1 MIEWDRN
8 KDGGI
13 DSKEFRICMRGL
25 GGHLKDI
32 DVREID
38 GLFETLDTDHS
49 GEISIKELK
58 SAIKRMQQESRMRA
72 TEAAR
77 SRNTAQKLTTAAELF
92 RDAAAQKAD
101 LEESEM
107 AVHSMENDRSLDAR
121 LGDLLHMRNVK
132 IGEVVTK
139 WDKDGGGSVDANEFY
154 LRTKEMGLVAEKA
167 EVKDLFNRLDDD
179 GSGELEVDELKVCLK
194 KLQDAALQATED
206 VKKQKKRNQELAKVA
221 TTTQLEVQEAL
232 AKVRAEIAAE
242 EEAAREA
249 LKVKAEEEARKKA
262 EALAAEKEAKAAR
275 QAKVAASHANIGWA

>member
-92 RDAAAQKAD
+92 RDAAAQKV
-101 LEESEM
+101 S
-107 AVHSMENDRSLDAR
+107 VRVR
-121 LGDLLHMRNVK
+121 MRVGVGVRAK
-132 IGEVVTK
+132 GEGK
-139 WDKDGGGSVDANEFY
+139 GGGAGAGAGAGAVV
-154 LRTKEMGLVAEKA
+154 GV
-167 EVKDLFNRLDDD
+167 
-179 GSGELEVDELKVCLK
+179 
-194 KLQDAALQATED
+194 
-206 VKKQKKRNQELAKVA
+206 
-221 TTTQLEVQEAL
+221 
-232 AKVRAEIAAE
+232 
-242 EEAAREA
+242 
-249 LKVKAEEEARKKA
+249 
-262 EALAAEKEAKAAR
+262 
-275 QAKVAASHANIGWA
+275 